1 MNNSAADGRSPLG
14 LFPGPASEG
23 CGKRE
28 QQDYADRRVGLTTR
42 RPLQE
47 FDGVLAMWRRTGKVR
62 LWRFRVR
69 PPAGGFIQ
77 VP

>member
-1 MNNSAADGRSPLG
+1 MNNSAADRRSPLG

-28 QQDYADRRVGLTTR
+28 QQDYADRPVGLKTR

-47 FDGVLAMWRRTGKVR
+47 FDGSPGNAGAYRQGPMLA
-62 LWRFRVR
+62 
-69 PPAGGFIQ
+69 
-77 VP
+77 VPC